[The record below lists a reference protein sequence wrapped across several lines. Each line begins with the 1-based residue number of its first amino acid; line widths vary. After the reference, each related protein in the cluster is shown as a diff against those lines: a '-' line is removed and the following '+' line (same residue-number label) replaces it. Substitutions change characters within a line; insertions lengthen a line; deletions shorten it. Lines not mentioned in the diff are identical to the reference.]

1 MLDRLFKHLD
11 DQVERRRDEQ
21 VAFLQRLVR
30 ARSANPFTP
39 EISDPG
45 QPIERDVA
53 HLLADRLHGMGLS
66 PVLSGV
72 SDARPNV
79 VALWPAN
86 GAGEAR
92 SLILN
97 GHMDTVMPGPSWTR
111 DPFGA
116 AIDGGRLYGLGALDM
131 KASLSMCLFAVQAL
145 IDAGVQPGGTLAL
158 AFVVDE
164 EPGAY
169 SPFGSAYLLEHDL
182 ASFTNG
188 TAAALVAEPMNDNV
202 TIGHRGGYRFRLVV
216 RGEATHTGLLAWERG
231 ERGHNAITG
240 MARAIMALDGLALPY
255 AVTPAFPG
263 RKPVFTFPT
272 LIQGGVSINAV
283 PDQCVA
289 YGDVRLLPGCDAAAV
304 EAAIRARLDAV
315 GDLVYTLERLLFVPA
330 VEIPPDHDLVESLA
344 RQTQAVTGRTP
355 TRLGC
360 GPWNDGW
367 MFITRGIPA
376 ICGFGPNG
384 AGVHGPDEY
393 VEVDSLI
400 ETTRVVARAIVDF
413 LGMV

>member
-1 MLDRLFKHLD
+1 MGNRLFQHLD
-11 DQVERRRDEQ
+11 DLIRRRRDEHI
-21 VAFLQRLVR
+21 AFLQQLIRT
-30 ARSANPFTP
+30 RSANPFTP
-39 EISDPG
+39 DTSDPDE
-45 QPIERDVA
+45 PVERAVA
-53 HLLADRLHGMGLS
+53 HLLAERLRAMGLS

-79 VALWPAN
+79 CAVWPGG
-86 GAGEAR
+86 GAEAAR
-92 SLILN
+92 ALILN
-97 GHMDTVMPGPSWTR
+97 GHMDTVMPGPLWMR

-116 AIDGGRLYGLGALDM
+116 IIEGDRLYGLGALDM
-131 KASLSMCLFAVQAL
+131 KASLSMCVFAVQAL
-145 IDAGVQPGGTLAL
+145 IDAGLQLGGDLAL

-182 ASFTNG
+182 APLTHR
-188 TAAALVAEPMNDNV
+188 AAALVAEPMNDNV

-216 RGEATHTGLLAWERG
+216 HGTATHTGLLAWERG
-231 ERGHNAITG
+231 ELGKNAITD
-240 MARAIMALDGLALPY
+240 MARAITALDDLALPY
-255 AVTPAFPG
+255 DVTPAFPD

-283 PDQCVA
+283 PDQCTA

-304 EAAIRARLDAV
+304 ESAIRARLDRV
-315 GDLVYTLERLLFVPA
+315 PDLAYTLEQLLFVPA
-330 VEIPPDHDLVESLA
+330 VEISPDHALVEVLV
-344 RQTQAVTGRTP
+344 QHTQAVTRHTP

-393 VEVDSLI
+393 VELDSVI
-400 ETTRVVARAIVDF
+400 ATTQIVARAVVDY
-413 LGMV
+413 LGVM